1 MSSDDSPQGI
11 NFPTE
16 PLLKGIL
23 SIAIIELVKVK
34 PIHGGEIY
42 QSLKE
47 KFQIDTPAVLFTPS
61 SGKWKVKGCW
71 SPTGISRRA
80 APPGEFTISPKKV
93 SNI

>member
-1 MSSDDSPQGI
+1 MSSDDLPQGI

-47 KFQIDTPAVLFTPS
+47 KFQIDTPAASSTPS
-61 SGKWKVKGCW
+61 SGKWKAKDYW

-80 APPGEFTISPKKV
+80 APPGESIILLKKV
-93 SNI
+93 

>member
-1 MSSDDSPQGI
+1 MSSEFAPPTI
-11 NFPTE
+11 NFPSE

-47 KFQIDTPAVLFTPS
+47 KFQIDTPGALSTPS
-61 SGKWKVKGCW
+61 LEKWRGRDC
-71 SPTGISRRA
+71 
-80 APPGEFTISPKKV
+80 
-93 SNI
+93 